1 MEHSDLTEKIIGAAI
16 AVHKALGPGLL
27 ESVYEECM
35 SVEMMLN
42 GIPFER
48 QKYLPIAYRGVQ
60 VAATYRMDFLVDG
73 KVVVDLK
80 AIERLL
86 PVHDAQLLTYLRLTG
101 CRVGLLI
108 NFNVAILIDGIKRLV
123 NGFPDS
129 VPPCLR
135 GAV

>member
-1 MEHSDLTEKIIGAAI
+1 MEHAELTEKVIGAAI
-16 AVHKALGPGLL
+16 QVHKALGPGLL

-35 SVEMMLN
+35 SVEMELL

-48 QKYLPIAYRGVQ
+48 QKHLPISYRGVQ
-60 VAATYRMDFLVDG
+60 VAASYRNDLLVDG
-73 KVVVDLK
+73 RVVVDLK
-80 AIERLL
+80 AVERLH

-101 CRVGLLI
+101 CHVGLLI

-135 GAV
+135 GGA